1 MTQQRKMYKVKLRR
15 AHRTAL
21 RVRSTGGHPRL
32 AVFRSNKGI
41 YAQVIDDAKGVTVAS
56 ASSRD
61 VKKEKNMKK
70 SDVAHRVGE
79 VIAERAVAKGV
90 KQAVFDRR
98 AYRYHGRVKA
108 LAEGARKAGLKL

>member
-1 MTQQRKMYKVKLRR
+1 M
-15 AHRTAL
+15 
-21 RVRSTGGHPRL
+21 GGHPRL
-32 AVFRSNKGI
+32 AVFRSNKEI
-41 YAQVIDDAKGVTVAS
+41 YAQVIDDAKSVTVAS

-61 VKKEKNMKK
+61 VKKEKDMKK

-79 VIAERAVAKGV
+79 LIAERAATAGITR
-90 KQAVFDRR
+90 AVFDRR